1 MTDGQRTIPFWVL
14 IVLAPLTFFYV
25 ATEVRGDTLFA
36 AGIAFVVCLGAA
48 FYVRAGRSTKPP
60 AE

>member
-1 MTDGQRTIPFWVL
+1 MTDVQRTVLFWVL
-14 IVLAPLTFFYV
+14 IALAPLTFFYV
-25 ATEVRGDTLFA
+25 DGLA
-36 AGIAFVVCLGAA
+36 AGIAAGICLGAA